1 MPHMKKYGT
10 LDISNAPRIGVKKKH
25 LPTNKVIMEKVS
37 FLTTPVDW
45 FGEKPLKYQS
55 SAEYKGRR
63 IFGDP
68 MPTEKEAFKS
78 LAKEVKDW
86 KEIVSEVEIAIKN
99 QKK

>member
-1 MPHMKKYGT
+1 
-10 LDISNAPRIGVKKKH
+10 
-25 LPTNKVIMEKVS
+25 MEKVS

-45 FGEKPLKYQS
+45 IGEKQLKYQS

-68 MPTEKEAFKS
+68 MRTEKEAFKS
-78 LAKEVKDW
+78 LAKEVKSW
-86 KEIVSEVEIAIKN
+86 KEIVSEIEIAIKD